1 MFLMQNALRNIGRQR
16 GRYRVLMPL
25 LLVCA
30 LLTGVFTSVAV
41 PCRMAADRGSTY
53 AEALDVTD
61 EEVLAAS
68 EREDRARRLGESA
81 TLLSFSVLLVGAVAV
96 LYVSS
101 IMIGERMFDVGILYA
116 VGLSRGQIFWTL
128 FLELFAACTAALVCG
143 LAAGRMI
150 AGAYLRREIAA
161 ARLPEGILSCMGGGV
176 AEMLCLGAA
185 LLILLIPI
193 GKLTV
198 RLMRTNPTD
207 LLAERK

>member
-1 MFLMQNALRNIGRQR
+1 MFLIQNAFKNIGRQR
-16 GRYRVLMPL
+16 GRYRVLLPL

-30 LLTGVFTSVAV
+30 LLTGVFTTVAV
-41 PCRMAADRGSTY
+41 PCRMYADRRSTH
-53 AEALDVTD
+53 AEAFDITD
-61 EEVLAAS
+61 EEAAAAS
-68 EREDRARRLGESA
+68 ERDDRARRMGESA
-81 TLLSFSVLLVGAVAV
+81 TLLSFSVLLVGAVAI

-116 VGLSRGQIFWTL
+116 VGLSRGQIFETL
-128 FLELFAACTAALVCG
+128 FLELFTACTAALVCG

-150 AGAYLRREIAA
+150 AGVYLRHEIAMT
-161 ARLPEGILSCMGGGV
+161 RLPEGILSYMGVCMSE
-176 AEMLCLGAA
+176 ALTLGAA

>member
-1 MFLMQNALRNIGRQR
+1 MFLIQNALKNIGRQR
-16 GRYRVLMPL
+16 GRYRVLIPL

-30 LLTGVFTSVAV
+30 LLTGVFMTVAV
-41 PCRMAADRGSTY
+41 PCRIVSDRGSTHT
-53 AEALDVTD
+53 AVLDVTD
-61 EEVLAAS
+61 EEAAAAN
-68 EREDRARRLGESA
+68 ERDDRARQLGESA
-81 TLLSFSVLLVGAVAV
+81 SLLSFSVLLVGAVAV

-116 VGLSRGQIFWTL
+116 VGLTRGQIFATL

-150 AGAYLRREIAA
+150 AGAYLRREVAA
-161 ARLPEGILSCMGGGV
+161 LRLPDEILSCMGGGV
-176 AEMLCLGAA
+176 SEALCLGAA

-193 GKLTV
+193 GRLTV
-198 RLMRTNPTD
+198 RLIRTNPAD

>member
-1 MFLMQNALRNIGRQR
+1 MFLIQNAFRNIRRQR
-16 GRYRVLMPL
+16 GRYRVLLPL

-30 LLTGVFTSVAV
+30 LLIGVFTSVAA
-41 PCRMAADRGSTY
+41 PCRMYADRGSARTGT
-53 AEALDVTD
+53 LDVTD
-61 EEVLAAS
+61 EAAAAAS
-68 EREDRARRLGESA
+68 ERDDRARRLGESA

-96 LYVSS
+96 FYVSS

-116 VGLSRGQIFWTL
+116 VGLSRGQIFRTL
-128 FLELFAACTAALVCG
+128 FLELFTACTAALVCG
-143 LAAGRMI
+143 LAAGRGI
-150 AGAYLRREIAA
+150 AGAYLRREITAV
-161 ARLPEGILSCMGGGV
+161 RLPEGILSYMSGGV
-176 AEMLCLGAA
+176 SEALTLGAA

>member
-1 MFLMQNALRNIGRQR
+1 MFLIRNALRNIGRQR
-16 GRYRVLMPL
+16 GRYRVLLPL

-30 LLTGVFTSVAV
+30 LLTGVFTTVAV
-41 PCRMAADRGSTY
+41 PCRMAADRGST
-53 AEALDVTD
+53 ADLDMTD
-61 EEVLAAS
+61 EEATAVS
-68 EREDRARRLGESA
+68 ERDERARRLGESA

-116 VGLSRGQIFWTL
+116 VGLSRGQIFATL
-128 FLELFAACTAALVCG
+128 FLELFTACTAALVCG
-143 LAAGRMI
+143 LAVGRMI
-150 AGAYLRREIAA
+150 AGAYLRREIAI
-161 ARLPEGILSCMGGGV
+161 ARLPEGILSYMGGGTSE
-176 AEMLCLGAA
+176 ALTLGAA
-185 LLILLIPI
+185 FLILLIPI

>member
-1 MFLMQNALRNIGRQR
+1 MFLIRNALGNIGRQR
-16 GRYRVLMPL
+16 GRYRVLLPL

-30 LLTGVFTSVAV
+30 LLTGVFTTVAV
-41 PCRMAADRGSTY
+41 PCRMYADQGSTHT
-53 AEALDVTD
+53 EVFDVTD
-61 EEVLAAS
+61 EEAAAAS

-116 VGLSRGQIFWTL
+116 VGLSRGQIFRTL
-128 FLELFAACTAALVCG
+128 FLELFTACTAALVCG

-150 AGAYLRREIAA
+150 AGAYLRREIAS
-161 ARLPEGILSCMGGGV
+161 ARLPEEILFHMGGGMS
-176 AEMLCLGAA
+176 EMLCLGAA